1 VNILHRFVLAGL
13 VLFMVTQVAH
23 AALFDDEEA
32 RKRIDATNQR
42 LSAMQ
47 RQIDDRLLLL
57 EQQAKSGGLADLAT
71 QIQLL
76 QGDMAKLR
84 GQIEVVTYELEQSQ
98 KRQRDLYVDLDTRL
112 RKMEAAA
119 ASAAE
124 SANAANAAN
133 AANPANTASTGTPP
147 AGNATVVAPPAAT
160 VAAPPPATVAAPPT
174 TVAVAPPVRNSS
186 DGVAEQRAYDA
197 ALDLFKRGDYQGA
210 ITGFGSFIKTY
221 PRSPLGFGESDNL
234 VPRPIEQRRCLDQRI
249 LAVPAGQRH
258 GAALVRLVG
267 AQARDPGR
275 SAGKGAIERFD
286 LADVTAAKARL
297 LAVIEAVDPGIVD
310 HSRQGAGI
318 GVEGSD
324 PDAVFFL
331 GSGPGFIGF
340 GEKPTGIERG
350 DLNLE
355 PVRENEVADR
365 LVFDTEAGREYDLPG
380 DHLAQGDQ
388 SLERGCAGDT
398 RNRGFRRRRRQRSC
412 PLRRW
417 LLRRISLQH
426 GIVLRSPSP
435 VILRA

>member
-13 VLFMVTQVAH
+13 VLFMVTQAAH

-112 RKMEAAA
+112 RKMETAA

-133 AANPANTASTGTPP
+133 PPNTASTGTPA
-147 AGNATVVAPPAAT
+147 AGNATVVAPPAA
-160 VAAPPPATVAAPPT
+160 PVAAPPT
-174 TVAVAPPVRNSS
+174 TVAVAPPVRNST

-210 ITGFGSFIKTY
+210 ITGFGTFIKTY
-221 PRSPLGFGESDNL
+221 PRSPLASSAQFWIGNAQYARRDYRGSI
-234 VPRPIEQRRCLDQRI
+234 VTQRQLLKDYPDSSK
-249 LAVPAGQRH
+249 APD
-258 GAALVRLVG
+258 ALLNIAS
-267 AQARDPGR
+267 AQADMGDNAAARRTLEELIAKYPKSD
-275 SAGKGAIERFD
+275 AGTRAKQRLGAR
-286 LADVTAAKARL
+286 
-297 LAVIEAVDPGIVD
+297 
-310 HSRQGAGI
+310 
-318 GVEGSD
+318 
-324 PDAVFFL
+324 
-331 GSGPGFIGF
+331 
-340 GEKPTGIERG
+340 
-350 DLNLE
+350 
-355 PVRENEVADR
+355 
-365 LVFDTEAGREYDLPG
+365 
-380 DHLAQGDQ
+380 
-388 SLERGCAGDT
+388 
-398 RNRGFRRRRRQRSC
+398 
-412 PLRRW
+412 
-417 LLRRISLQH
+417 
-426 GIVLRSPSP
+426 
-435 VILRA
+435 